1 MTTIDAFSSTISL
14 VKLPVKQGDVTPVLP
29 ANSRIPREIGPYSNY
44 PREKRLIRLYQQEFH
59 SVETLVSTILP
70 YVGSRGE
77 VKRYLA
83 GLSLAR
89 EELSITAGRFYMGG
103 MTVPRDFMGVEE
115 ALRRCK
121 RLAGEV
127 LRLAGLEVLAGEWE
141 DGGDEVVDKEGIVGH
156 GGVRGVKEVDGQEEG
171 VGEEDRGGIRD
182 RHEEGVIDGHRE
194 GVIDG
199 HREGIINNGHREGLR
214 GDDPRGI
221 IDNGHRGIID
231 NDHRGIINNDHRE
244 TLLNNGHRG
253 IINND
258 HRGII
263 NNDHRGIINNGHR
276 ETLLNNDHRETLLNN
291 DHRENS
297 IDIVSKEPFRDNPY
311 TNHAHN
317 NQETPKQTTHNPLS
331 PRHIVFSLQHTL
343 DLSLYETNDRFTLL
357 FFNPFSH
364 SLQLPLIIPLASF
377 LCPISPREIPL
388 FYVSRQRP
396 DRIIQ
401 LFLPMKLP
409 PMTTV
414 RVYLMPCN
422 NQTDFWR
429 IHKMPQFSKT
439 PQVVK
444 NELIYGNSTTGVS
457 LNKHGRIQ
465 KVFVQGHVIQNP
477 PILGYYRGSTI
488 RACRSG

>member
-1 MTTIDAFSSTISL
+1 MTTIDAFSATIAS

-141 DGGDEVVDKEGIVGH
+141 DGGDEVVDKEGIAGH

-171 VGEEDRGGIRD
+171 VEEEDRGGIRD
-182 RHEEGVIDGHRE
+182 RHEEGVIDDDHRE

-199 HREGIINNGHREGLR
+199 HRESLR
-214 GDDPRGI
+214 GDG
-221 IDNGHRGIID
+221 
-231 NDHRGIINNDHRE
+231 
-244 TLLNNGHRG
+244 
-253 IINND
+253 
-258 HRGII
+258 
-263 NNDHRGIINNGHR
+263 HRGIINNGHR
-276 ETLLNNDHRETLLNN
+276 EIINNDHRETLLNN

-297 IDIVSKEPFRDNPY
+297 IDIVSKEPFRDNPN

-364 SLQLPLIIPLASF
+364 SLQLPLTIPLASF
-377 LCPISPREIPL
+377 LCPVSPREIPL

>member
-1 MTTIDAFSSTISL
+1 M
-14 VKLPVKQGDVTPVLP
+14 
-29 ANSRIPREIGPYSNY
+29 
-44 PREKRLIRLYQQEFH
+44 
-59 SVETLVSTILP
+59 ETLVSTILP
-70 YVGSRGE
+70 YVDSRGE

-141 DGGDEVVDKEGIVGH
+141 DGGDEVVDKEGIAGH

-171 VGEEDRGGIRD
+171 VEEEDRGGIRD

-194 GVIDG
+194 GMIDG
-199 HREGIINNGHREGLR
+199 HREGIINNGHRVGLR
-214 GDDPRGI
+214 GD
-221 IDNGHRGIID
+221 NHRGIID
-231 NDHRGIINNDHRE
+231 NDHRD
-244 TLLNNGHRG
+244 
-253 IINND
+253 
-258 HRGII
+258 
-263 NNDHRGIINNGHR
+263 IINNGHR
-276 ETLLNNDHRETLLNN
+276 ET
-291 DHRENS
+291 S
-297 IDIVSKEPFRDNPY
+297 IDIVSKEPFRDNPN

-364 SLQLPLIIPLASF
+364 SLQLPLTIPLASF
-377 LCPISPREIPL
+377 LCPVSPREIPL

-439 PQVVK
+439 PQVVE

>member
-1 MTTIDAFSSTISL
+1 MTTIDAFSATIAS

-171 VGEEDRGGIRD
+171 VEEEDRGGIRD
-182 RHEEGVIDGHRE
+182 RHEEGVIDDGHRE

-214 GDDPRGI
+214 GD
-221 IDNGHRGIID
+221 GHRGIID
-231 NDHRGIINNDHRE
+231 NDHRE
-244 TLLNNGHRG
+244 TLLNNGHRD

-258 HRGII
+258 HR
-263 NNDHRGIINNGHR
+263 
-276 ETLLNNDHRETLLNN
+276 ET
-291 DHRENS
+291 S
-297 IDIVSKEPFRDNPY
+297 IDIVSKEPFRDNPN

-364 SLQLPLIIPLASF
+364 SLQLPLTIPLASF
-377 LCPISPREIPL
+377 LCPVSPREIPL

>member
-1 MTTIDAFSSTISL
+1 MTTIDAFSATIAS
-14 VKLPVKQGDVTPVLP
+14 VKLPVRQGDITPVLP
-29 ANSRIPREIGPYSNY
+29 ANPKIPREIGPYSNY

-103 MTVPRDFMGVEE
+103 MTVPRDFTGVEE
-115 ALRRCK
+115 ALHRCK

-141 DGGDEVVDKEGIVGH
+141 DGGDEVVDREGIAGQ
-156 GGVRGVKEVDGQEEG
+156 GGLRGVKEGDGHGGG
-171 VGEEDRGGIRD
+171 VGDEDGGGIED
-182 RHEEGVIDGHRE
+182 RHEEGLIDGHREGVINNDHREGVIDGHRGIIDNGHRVGLRGDGHRE

-199 HREGIINNGHREGLR
+199 HR
-214 GDDPRGI
+214 GI
-221 IDNGHRGIID
+221 IDNGHK
-231 NDHRGIINNDHRE
+231 
-244 TLLNNGHRG
+244 
-253 IINND
+253 
-258 HRGII
+258 
-263 NNDHRGIINNGHR
+263 
-276 ETLLNNDHRETLLNN
+276 ETLLNNDHRET
-291 DHRENS
+291 S
-297 IDIVSKEPFRDNPY
+297 IDNASNKPFRDNPND
-311 TNHAHN
+311 NHAHN
-317 NQETPKQTTHNPLS
+317 NQETLEHTTHNLLS

-357 FFNPFSH
+357 LFNPFSH
-364 SLQLPLIIPLASF
+364 SLQLPLTIPLASF
-377 LCPISPREIPL
+377 LCPVSPREIPL

-396 DRIIQ
+396 DRIVQ

-422 NQTDFWR
+422 NQTDFWK
-429 IHKMPQFSKT
+429 IHKMPQYSKT
-439 PQVVK
+439 PQLVK

>member
-1 MTTIDAFSSTISL
+1 M
-14 VKLPVKQGDVTPVLP
+14 
-29 ANSRIPREIGPYSNY
+29 
-44 PREKRLIRLYQQEFH
+44 
-59 SVETLVSTILP
+59 ETLVSTILP
-70 YVGSRGE
+70 YVDSRGE

-141 DGGDEVVDKEGIVGH
+141 DGGDEVVDKEGIAGH

-171 VGEEDRGGIRD
+171 VEEEDRGGIRD

-194 GVIDG
+194 G
-199 HREGIINNGHREGLR
+199 IINNGHRVGLR
-214 GDDPRGI
+214 GD
-221 IDNGHRGIID
+221 NHRGIID
-231 NDHRGIINNDHRE
+231 NDHRDII
-244 TLLNNGHRG
+244 NNGHRD

-263 NNDHRGIINNGHR
+263 NNDHR
-276 ETLLNNDHRETLLNN
+276 ET
-291 DHRENS
+291 S

-364 SLQLPLIIPLASF
+364 SLQLPLTIPLASF
-377 LCPISPREIPL
+377 LCPVSPREIPL

>member
-1 MTTIDAFSSTISL
+1 MTTIDAFSATIAS

-29 ANSRIPREIGPYSNY
+29 ANSKIPREIGPYSNY

-70 YVGSRGE
+70 YVDSRGE

-141 DGGDEVVDKEGIVGH
+141 DGGDEVVDKEGIAGH

-171 VGEEDRGGIRD
+171 VEEEDRGGIRD

-194 GVIDG
+194 GIID
-199 HREGIINNGHREGLR
+199 NGHRVGLR
-214 GDDPRGI
+214 GD
-221 IDNGHRGIID
+221 NHRGIID
-231 NDHRGIINNDHRE
+231 NDHRGIINNDHR
-244 TLLNNGHRG
+244 
-253 IINND
+253 D
-258 HRGII
+258 
-263 NNDHRGIINNGHR
+263 IINNGHR
-276 ETLLNNDHRETLLNN
+276 ET
-291 DHRENS
+291 S

-364 SLQLPLIIPLASF
+364 SLQLPLTIPLASF
-377 LCPISPREIPL
+377 LCPVSPREIPL

-439 PQVVK
+439 PQVVE

>member
-1 MTTIDAFSSTISL
+1 MTTIDAFSATAS

-29 ANSRIPREIGPYSNY
+29 ANSKIPREIGPYSNY

-70 YVGSRGE
+70 YVDSRGE

-141 DGGDEVVDKEGIVGH
+141 DGGDEVVDKEGIAGH

-171 VGEEDRGGIRD
+171 VEEEDRGGIRD

-194 GVIDG
+194 G
-199 HREGIINNGHREGLR
+199 IINNGHRVGLR
-214 GDDPRGI
+214 GD
-221 IDNGHRGIID
+221 NHRGIID
-231 NDHRGIINNDHRE
+231 NDHRDII
-244 TLLNNGHRG
+244 NNGHRD

-263 NNDHRGIINNGHR
+263 NNDHR
-276 ETLLNNDHRETLLNN
+276 ET
-291 DHRENS
+291 S

-364 SLQLPLIIPLASF
+364 SLQLPLTIPLASF
-377 LCPISPREIPL
+377 LCPVSPREIPL

>member
-1 MTTIDAFSSTISL
+1 M
-14 VKLPVKQGDVTPVLP
+14 
-29 ANSRIPREIGPYSNY
+29 
-44 PREKRLIRLYQQEFH
+44 
-59 SVETLVSTILP
+59 ETLVSTILP
-70 YVGSRGE
+70 YVDSRGE

-141 DGGDEVVDKEGIVGH
+141 DGGDEVVDKEGIAGH

-171 VGEEDRGGIRD
+171 VEEEDRGGIRD

-194 GVIDG
+194 G
-199 HREGIINNGHREGLR
+199 IINNGHRVGLR
-214 GDDPRGI
+214 GD
-221 IDNGHRGIID
+221 N
-231 NDHRGIINNDHRE
+231 HRGIINNDHRDII
-244 TLLNNGHRG
+244 NNGHRD

-258 HRGII
+258 HRDII
-263 NNDHRGIINNGHR
+263 NNNHR
-276 ETLLNNDHRETLLNN
+276 ET
-291 DHRENS
+291 S

-364 SLQLPLIIPLASF
+364 SLQLPLTIPLASF
-377 LCPISPREIPL
+377 LCPVSPREIPL

-439 PQVVK
+439 PQVVE

>member
-1 MTTIDAFSSTISL
+1 M
-14 VKLPVKQGDVTPVLP
+14 
-29 ANSRIPREIGPYSNY
+29 
-44 PREKRLIRLYQQEFH
+44 
-59 SVETLVSTILP
+59 ETLVSTILP
-70 YVGSRGE
+70 YVDSRGE

-141 DGGDEVVDKEGIVGH
+141 DGGDEVVDKEGIAGH

-171 VGEEDRGGIRD
+171 VEEEDRGGIRD

-194 GVIDG
+194 G
-199 HREGIINNGHREGLR
+199 IINNGHRVGLR
-214 GDDPRGI
+214 GDNHRDI
-221 IDNGHRGIID
+221 INNDHRDIINNGHRDIIN
-231 NDHRGIINNDHRE
+231 NDHRDIINNDHRE
-244 TLLNNGHRG
+244 T
-253 IINND
+253 
-258 HRGII
+258 
-263 NNDHRGIINNGHR
+263 
-276 ETLLNNDHRETLLNN
+276 
-291 DHRENS
+291 S

-364 SLQLPLIIPLASF
+364 SLQLPLTIPLASF
-377 LCPISPREIPL
+377 LCPVSPREIPL

-439 PQVVK
+439 PQVVE

>member
-1 MTTIDAFSSTISL
+1 M
-14 VKLPVKQGDVTPVLP
+14 
-29 ANSRIPREIGPYSNY
+29 
-44 PREKRLIRLYQQEFH
+44 
-59 SVETLVSTILP
+59 ETLVSTILP

-141 DGGDEVVDKEGIVGH
+141 DGGDEVVDKEGIAGH

-171 VGEEDRGGIRD
+171 VEEEDRGGIRD
-182 RHEEGVIDGHRE
+182 RHEEGVIDDDHRE

-199 HREGIINNGHREGLR
+199 HREGIINNGHRVGLR
-214 GDDPRGI
+214 GDD
-221 IDNGHRGIID
+221 HRGIID
-231 NDHRGIINNDHRE
+231 NDHRD
-244 TLLNNGHRG
+244 
-253 IINND
+253 
-258 HRGII
+258 
-263 NNDHRGIINNGHR
+263 IINNGHR
-276 ETLLNNDHRETLLNN
+276 ET
-291 DHRENS
+291 S
-297 IDIVSKEPFRDNPY
+297 IDIVSKEPFRDNPN

-364 SLQLPLIIPLASF
+364 SLQLPLTIPLASF
-377 LCPISPREIPL
+377 LCPVSPREIPL

>member
-1 MTTIDAFSSTISL
+1 MTTIDAFSATIAS

-29 ANSRIPREIGPYSNY
+29 ANSKIPREIGPYSNY

-70 YVGSRGE
+70 YVDSRGE

-141 DGGDEVVDKEGIVGH
+141 DGGDEVVDKEGIAGH

-171 VGEEDRGGIRD
+171 VEEEDRGGIRD

-194 GVIDG
+194 G
-199 HREGIINNGHREGLR
+199 IINNGHRVGLR
-214 GDDPRGI
+214 GD
-221 IDNGHRGIID
+221 NHRGIID
-231 NDHRGIINNDHRE
+231 NDHRD
-244 TLLNNGHRG
+244 
-253 IINND
+253 
-258 HRGII
+258 
-263 NNDHRGIINNGHR
+263 IINNGHR
-276 ETLLNNDHRETLLNN
+276 ET
-291 DHRENS
+291 S
-297 IDIVSKEPFRDNPY
+297 IDIVSKEPFRDNPN

-364 SLQLPLIIPLASF
+364 SLQLPLTIPLASF
-377 LCPISPREIPL
+377 LCPVSPREIPL

-439 PQVVK
+439 PQVVE

>member
-1 MTTIDAFSSTISL
+1 M
-14 VKLPVKQGDVTPVLP
+14 
-29 ANSRIPREIGPYSNY
+29 
-44 PREKRLIRLYQQEFH
+44 
-59 SVETLVSTILP
+59 ETLVSTILP
-70 YVGSRGE
+70 YVDSRGE

-171 VGEEDRGGIRD
+171 VEEEDRGGIRD

-199 HREGIINNGHREGLR
+199 HRVGLR
-214 GDDPRGI
+214 GDD
-221 IDNGHRGIID
+221 HRGIID

-244 TLLNNGHRG
+244 T
-253 IINND
+253 
-258 HRGII
+258 
-263 NNDHRGIINNGHR
+263 
-276 ETLLNNDHRETLLNN
+276 
-291 DHRENS
+291 S
-297 IDIVSKEPFRDNPY
+297 IDIVSKEPFRDNPN

-364 SLQLPLIIPLASF
+364 SLQLPLTIPLASF
-377 LCPISPREIPL
+377 LCPVSPREIPL

>member
-1 MTTIDAFSSTISL
+1 M
-14 VKLPVKQGDVTPVLP
+14 
-29 ANSRIPREIGPYSNY
+29 
-44 PREKRLIRLYQQEFH
+44 
-59 SVETLVSTILP
+59 ETLVSTILP
-70 YVGSRGE
+70 YVDSRGE

-141 DGGDEVVDKEGIVGH
+141 DGGDEVVDKEGIAGH

-171 VGEEDRGGIRD
+171 VEEEDRGGIRD

-194 GVIDG
+194 G
-199 HREGIINNGHREGLR
+199 IINNGHRVGLR
-214 GDDPRGI
+214 GD
-221 IDNGHRGIID
+221 NHRGIID
-231 NDHRGIINNDHRE
+231 NDHRD
-244 TLLNNGHRG
+244 
-253 IINND
+253 
-258 HRGII
+258 
-263 NNDHRGIINNGHR
+263 IINNGHR
-276 ETLLNNDHRETLLNN
+276 ET
-291 DHRENS
+291 S
-297 IDIVSKEPFRDNPY
+297 IDIVSKEPFRDNPN

-364 SLQLPLIIPLASF
+364 SLQLPLTIPLASF
-377 LCPISPREIPL
+377 LCPVSPREIPL

>member
-1 MTTIDAFSSTISL
+1 MTTIDAFSATIAS
-14 VKLPVKQGDVTPVLP
+14 VKLPVKQGDVMPVLP
-29 ANSRIPREIGPYSNY
+29 ANSKIPREIGPYSNY

-70 YVGSRGE
+70 YVDSRGE

-141 DGGDEVVDKEGIVGH
+141 DGGDEVVDKEGIAGH

-171 VGEEDRGGIRD
+171 VEEEDRGGIRD

-194 GVIDG
+194 G
-199 HREGIINNGHREGLR
+199 IINNGHRVGLR
-214 GDDPRGI
+214 GD
-221 IDNGHRGIID
+221 NHRD
-231 NDHRGIINNDHRE
+231 IINNDHRD
-244 TLLNNGHRG
+244 
-253 IINND
+253 IINN
-258 HRGII
+258 G
-263 NNDHRGIINNGHR
+263 HRGIINNGHR
-276 ETLLNNDHRETLLNN
+276 ET
-291 DHRENS
+291 S
-297 IDIVSKEPFRDNPY
+297 IDIVSKEPFRDNPN

-364 SLQLPLIIPLASF
+364 SLQLPLTIPLASF
-377 LCPISPREIPL
+377 LCPVSPREIPL

-439 PQVVK
+439 PQVVE

>member
-1 MTTIDAFSSTISL
+1 MTTIDAFSATIAS

-29 ANSRIPREIGPYSNY
+29 ANSKIPREIGPYSNY

-70 YVGSRGE
+70 YVDSRGE

-141 DGGDEVVDKEGIVGH
+141 DGGDEVVDKEGIAGH

-171 VGEEDRGGIRD
+171 VEEEDRGGIRD

-194 GVIDG
+194 G
-199 HREGIINNGHREGLR
+199 IINNGHRVGLR
-214 GDDPRGI
+214 GD
-221 IDNGHRGIID
+221 NHRGIID
-231 NDHRGIINNDHRE
+231 NDHRDII
-244 TLLNNGHRG
+244 NNGHR
-253 IINND
+253 D
-258 HRGII
+258 
-263 NNDHRGIINNGHR
+263 IINNGHR
-276 ETLLNNDHRETLLNN
+276 ET
-291 DHRENS
+291 S
-297 IDIVSKEPFRDNPY
+297 IDIVSKEPFRDNPN

-364 SLQLPLIIPLASF
+364 SLQLPLTIPLASF
-377 LCPISPREIPL
+377 LCPVSPREIPL

-439 PQVVK
+439 PQVVE

-465 KVFVQGHVIQNP
+465 KVFVQGHVIHNP

>member
-1 MTTIDAFSSTISL
+1 MTTIDAFSATIAS

-29 ANSRIPREIGPYSNY
+29 ANSKIPREIGPYSNY
-44 PREKRLIRLYQQEFH
+44 PREKRLIRLYQQKFH

-70 YVGSRGE
+70 YVDSRGE

-141 DGGDEVVDKEGIVGH
+141 DGGDEVVDKEGIAGH

-171 VGEEDRGGIRD
+171 VEEEDRGGIRD

-199 HREGIINNGHREGLR
+199 HRVGLR
-214 GDDPRGI
+214 GD
-221 IDNGHRGIID
+221 NHRGIID
-231 NDHRGIINNDHRE
+231 NDHRDII
-244 TLLNNGHRG
+244 NNGHRD

-263 NNDHRGIINNGHR
+263 NNDHR
-276 ETLLNNDHRETLLNN
+276 ET
-291 DHRENS
+291 S

-364 SLQLPLIIPLASF
+364 SLQLPLTIPLASF
-377 LCPISPREIPL
+377 LCPVSPREIPL

-439 PQVVK
+439 PQVVE

>member
-1 MTTIDAFSSTISL
+1 M
-14 VKLPVKQGDVTPVLP
+14 
-29 ANSRIPREIGPYSNY
+29 
-44 PREKRLIRLYQQEFH
+44 
-59 SVETLVSTILP
+59 ETLVSTILP
-70 YVGSRGE
+70 YVDSRGE

-141 DGGDEVVDKEGIVGH
+141 DGGDEVVDKEGIAGH

-171 VGEEDRGGIRD
+171 VEEEDRGGIRD

-194 GVIDG
+194 GMIDG
-199 HREGIINNGHREGLR
+199 HREGIINNGHRVGLR
-214 GDDPRGI
+214 GD
-221 IDNGHRGIID
+221 NHRDIID
-231 NDHRGIINNDHRE
+231 NDHRD
-244 TLLNNGHRG
+244 
-253 IINND
+253 
-258 HRGII
+258 
-263 NNDHRGIINNGHR
+263 IINNGHR
-276 ETLLNNDHRETLLNN
+276 ET
-291 DHRENS
+291 S
-297 IDIVSKEPFRDNPY
+297 IDIVSKEPFRDNPN

-364 SLQLPLIIPLASF
+364 SLQLPLTIPLASF
-377 LCPISPREIPL
+377 LCPVSPREIPL

-439 PQVVK
+439 PQVVE